1 MDRSWFG
8 DRGLTNT
15 NLTSRFGQPYGGN
28 KRVTSVQTILRRT
41 AMQLDK
47 DQIISFIKEHGDADK
62 VDSAKQ
68 ELPEK
73 VDTDQHGDLLAKY
86 GVNPQ
91 DLVGKLGGGI
101 GGLTGH

>member
-1 MDRSWFG
+1 
-8 DRGLTNT
+8 
-15 NLTSRFGQPYGGN
+15 
-28 KRVTSVQTILRRT
+28 
-41 AMQLDK
+41 MQLDK
-47 DQIISFIKEHGDADK
+47 DQVIGFIRDHGDADK
-62 VDSAKQ
+62 AESAKQ

-91 DLVGKLGGGI
+91 DLLRKLGGL

>member
-1 MDRSWFG
+1 
-8 DRGLTNT
+8 
-15 NLTSRFGQPYGGN
+15 
-28 KRVTSVQTILRRT
+28 
-41 AMQLDK
+41 MQRDK

-101 GGLTGH
+101 AGLTGH